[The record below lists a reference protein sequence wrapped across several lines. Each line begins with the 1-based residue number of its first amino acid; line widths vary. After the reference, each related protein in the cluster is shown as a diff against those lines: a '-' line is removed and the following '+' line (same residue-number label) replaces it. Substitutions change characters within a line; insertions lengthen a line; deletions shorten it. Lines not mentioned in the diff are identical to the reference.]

1 MNNIINKLNIL
12 RQTQIKQY
20 KQIRIQKLI
29 ITILLLTQLFT
40 TAYTMVNAHNVTEE
54 KLNTMIANE
63 ELVPLEVIEEME

>member
-40 TAYTMVNAHNVTEE
+40 TAYTMVNAHNVAEE

-63 ELVPLEVIEEME
+63 ELVPLEVIEEIE

>member
-12 RQTQIKQY
+12 RQTQIKQH
-20 KQIRIQKLI
+20 KQIKLQKLI
-29 ITILLLTQLFT
+29 IIILLLTQIFT
-40 TAYTMVNAHNVTEE
+40 TAYTMVNAHNVAEE